1 MIPSPEAE
9 RWPAVGTTI
18 VLTQLP
24 PEQRPDTMNTL
35 VKPFAALR
43 PTADHASAVVA
54 PPYDVVSTEEARN
67 LVENQPNSF
76 LHISRPE
83 IDLPDGTDP
92 YSDAVYARA
101 RESLDRLIG
110 LGLLIRDPNPAYYVY
125 RMRMQDHEQTGVA
138 LAASIAAYETNRV
151 RKHELTRPAKETD
164 RVKNMAS
171 LNAQTGPVLSAY
183 RADAQLKTLL
193 EEAKEAE
200 PVIDVIGPHD
210 VMHTLWRV
218 ADPAPVAAITESF
231 EAMEAIY
238 IADGHHR
245 SAAAARVAEQRRAQQ
260 RGSGTESFE
269 YFLSVV
275 FPHDEMN
282 ILDYNRVISDL
293 NDLSAEALVT
303 ALSESFSVRESDAQV
318 GPAEPGTFGM
328 YVAGRWHEL
337 RINPDLIPANDP
349 VGNLDVSLL
358 QAHLITPLLGISD
371 PRTDARIDFVG
382 GIRGLGELERR
393 IDAQGTGVAFS
404 FFPTSMEQLMSVADA
419 GELMPPKST
428 WFEPKLADGLL
439 THVLD

>member
-1 MIPSPEAE
+1 
-9 RWPAVGTTI
+9 
-18 VLTQLP
+18 
-24 PEQRPDTMNTL
+24 MNTL

-54 PPYDVVSTEEARN
+54 PPYDVVNTQEARR
-67 LVENQPNSF
+67 LVEHQPNSF

-83 IDLPDGTDP
+83 IDLPDETDP
-92 YSDAVYARA
+92 YADAVYARA
-101 RESLDRLIG
+101 KENLDRLVS
-110 LGLLIRDPNPAYYVY
+110 LGLLIRDPSPSYYVY

-138 LAASIAAYETNRV
+138 VAASIAAYEANRV
-151 RKHELTRPAKETD
+151 RKHELTRPTKETD

-183 RADAQLKTLL
+183 RSEPQLKALL
-193 EEAKEAE
+193 EAAKEAE
-200 PVIDVIGPHD
+200 PVIDVVGPHD
-210 VMHTLWRV
+210 VTHTVWRV
-218 ADPAPVAAITESF
+218 SDPTPVTAITEAF
-231 EAMEAIY
+231 ENMGVIY

-260 RGSGTESFE
+260 QGTGNESFE

-275 FPHDEMN
+275 FPHDEMH

-293 NDLSAEALVT
+293 NDVSADALI
-303 ALSESFSVRESDAQV
+303 AAASENFSVRASDSPV
-318 GPAEPGTFGM
+318 GPTEPAVFGM
-328 YVAGRWHEL
+328 YVGGRWHEL
-337 RINPDLIPANDP
+337 RIRPELIPADDP
-349 VGNLDVSLL
+349 VASLDVSLL

-371 PRTDARIDFVG
+371 PRTDPRIDFVG

-404 FFPTSMEQLMSVADA
+404 FFPTSMEQLMAVADA